1 SLDQLSGRSEHTLA
15 LAAHAVACLRTNEPD
30 AACES
35 ALRAAALVRTTA
47 PVAYWML
54 VGLTHTLEVLLA
66 LLEENRTPPR
76 RRLLEEA
83 QAVLRATRSYTRMF
97 PIGRPEV
104 LLSSGRVAWHLG
116 RHRAAMARWSHALA
130 IAGRLRMPYELGR
143 AHLEIGRHLAPER
156 AERWQHL
163 ADAAA
168 IFERIGCAW
177 ELARVR
183 ALAANTHTAS
193 LWQESSVA

>member
-1 SLDQLSGRSEHTLA
+1 
-15 LAAHAVACLRTNEPD
+15 ACLRTNQPD
-30 AACES
+30 AALES
-35 ALRAAALVRTTA
+35 AMRGAGFVRTTE

-54 VGLTHTLEVLLA
+54 VGLTPTLEVLLA
-66 LLEENRTPPR
+66 LLEEDRTQ

-83 QAVLRATRSYTRMF
+83 QAVLRATRRYAQMF
-97 PIGRPEV
+97 PLGRPEV
-104 LLSSGRVAWHLG
+104 RIPCGRLAWHLG
-116 RHRAAMARWSHALA
+116 RRRAAMARWSRALA
-130 IAGRLRMPYELGR
+130 TAARLQMPHELGR
-143 AHLEIGRHLAPER
+143 AHVEIGRHLAPER